1 MVDEEPLSRAT
12 EFLESFGVG
21 THPFVF
27 SEARE
32 PRKRLLAIR
41 TRSEDSVSR
50 IEQIVSWRSDPPAE
64 WSRGFLAGIF
74 DAEGSYS
81 DGCLRIANTHSEL
94 IFQIE
99 DALHRWGFRAVTE
112 DRGVPNRLRHI
123 RLRGG
128 LPEALRFFHVTQPSI
143 ARKRNLEH
151 STVKSS
157 ARLQVV
163 GIEPIERPLE
173 LFDVTTGTGDFIAN
187 GVISHNCYA
196 RPYHEFLGFSSGL
209 DFETK
214 ILVKE
219 DAPELLREELSSPKW
234 SPQVIAVSGVTDAY
248 QPAER
253 RYGLTRRCLE
263 VLAEFRNPTLIITK
277 NHLVTRDI
285 DVLGDLSR
293 HGAAAVVLSIT
304 TLDPALAHAMEPRT
318 SSPSRRLAA
327 IEALAAA
334 RIPVGVNVAPVVPGL
349 TDSEI
354 PAIVRAAAKAGAS
367 FAGYSMIRLPHSVK
381 DLFSEWLDQHFPDR
395 KDKVL
400 NRIRGVRD
408 GALNDPKFGSR
419 MSGEGVYAEQVGALF
434 ELSRKKAKLPSNFP
448 TLSAA
453 AFRPPPGPQLTLF

>member
-1 MVDEEPLSRAT
+1 MAPVRGRGTGSNPRNRFEKRSVELDPDALDPTEPLPRT
-12 EFLESFGVG
+12 QFLKD
-21 THPFVF
+21 T
-27 SEARE
+27 ARTVIAKNDSPDLGFE
-32 PRKRLLAIR
+32 
-41 TRSEDSVSR
+41 RSLN
-50 IEQIVSWRSDPPAE
+50 PY
-64 WSRGFLAGIF
+64 RGCEHGCVYC
-74 DAEGSYS
+74 YS
-81 DGCLRIANTHSEL
+81 
-94 IFQIE
+94 
-99 DALHRWGFRAVTE
+99 
-112 DRGVPNRLRHI
+112 
-123 RLRGG
+123 
-128 LPEALRFFHVTQPSI
+128 
-143 ARKRNLEH
+143 
-151 STVKSS
+151 
-157 ARLQVV
+157 
-163 GIEPIERPLE
+163 
-173 LFDVTTGTGDFIAN
+173 
-187 GVISHNCYA
+187 

-263 VLAEFRNPTLIITK
+263 VLAEFRNPTLVITK
-277 NHLVTRDI
+277 NHLVTRDL

-304 TLDPALAHAMEPRT
+304 TLDPALARAMEPRT

-354 PAIVRAAAKAGAS
+354 PAILRASAKAGAS

-448 TLSAA
+448 RLSAA